1 MIGRI
6 LALDVG
12 DRRIGVA
19 VSDALGLTAQP
30 VATIERAGDR
40 AAVARIAEIA
50 RSYDATEIVVGI
62 PYNARGG
69 LTAQGEKIARF
80 AELIA
85 READVPVVRWDE
97 RHTSVTAERVLL
109 QADVS
114 RAKRKRVRDELA
126 AVVLLQDYMRAR
138 ERKDDEA
145 S

>member
-50 RSYDATEIVVGI
+50 RSYGATEIVVGI

-97 RHTSVTAERVLL
+97 RHTSATAERVLL